1 MSPRCPRPTSPL
13 TSRTTF
19 KFTPPNLLHG
29 VESDANTAGTGA
41 MAWKTIPSWAVV
53 GTEDRVIPPATQRR
67 MAERAGS
74 TVSEVAASHVSSN
87 PGHGCVT

>member
-1 MSPRCPRPTSPL
+1 MSPRCLPPTSPL

-67 MAERAGS
+67 TERAGS
-74 TVSEVAASHVSSN
+74 TVSEVAASHVSSD